1 MSSNQYTVNIVNA
14 DELYIGGRKIEGFE
28 LGVLVSDDPS
38 YGIGIGTDKPRL
50 RLDISGNSGIRIP
63 IGLTGERPTNQT
75 IDGADAK
82 NLLGVLR
89 YNTNLGK
96 YEAIYEHDGIDDP
109 SWCNFVIETGTY
121 PNNKV
126 GINTATSIPRQT
138 LDVNGQIGI
147 NDYIIHND
155 DADTKIGFP
164 ANDTLTITTNNVE
177 RFWVDPSGIGI
188 GTTSPSYKLH
198 VYDTT
203 GETLLSLN
211 KLSSTTLTYNY
222 LENALVEGS
231 ITGTKYGFKLGSWRN
246 SNTDS
251 GLILRSIH
259 NSNTDWKTRLK
270 INKDG
275 FFYFNS
281 PELSP
286 ERYYSPYHFSFKPPL
301 GNLYSKQNTIANS
314 KINDLTFSNFS
325 TPATE
330 TTNIFGDF
338 PVFIGKG
345 CSLYNASTSTALAN
359 TNFIAF
365 SKEGSTGSQT
375 FYGGGI
381 MLNEKIHFITYN
393 TTQTPSAAKDSTNT
407 DITDGVVLN
416 LQDYSRMTID
426 ENGNVGIGTTSPGAK
441 LEVNGD
447 LRVGSSDSDSP
458 NNNIYLN
465 PGNEVEANKNGLI
478 WKSLSHTSYANV
490 YSAAIYFQPEHNAY
504 SGGLSF
510 WTKETSSDNLING
523 NWVGAEGVK
532 ERMRINRFGNV
543 GIGTTSPQT
552 KLHINETGTT
562 QQALRVTVPTNH
574 SGTIAMFERSGSVG
588 LRISG
593 NNGWLCMN
601 SSYALSFSAN
611 NASGSNTSHMLINT
625 AGNVGIGTTSPSYKL
640 EVNGNGY
647 FGNGLMVSHIGGD
660 NHRKYL
666 YFGNHPYVTSD
677 TPYIQGGG
685 TNTGYNLAL
694 NPYGGNVGIG
704 PSSSGKISEA
714 NFSKGL
720 HINSHSGSWGTR
732 VGILLSSSTQSSP
745 ADGVYTGIFS
755 YRGTNGSTAGLG
767 FSVKPEGS
775 STFTNIG
782 PSYTRMFIN
791 HYGRVG
797 IGTTTPSYPLD
808 VFGYSG
814 SPSVSYSYVF
824 VYAYSGTSG
833 GGSLAVSG
841 RFQYYIF
848 TPGLLNSSDKR
859 IKENIREV
867 DDGLALK
874 QLRELPCVYY
884 DYIDKKQKGEQS
896 TIGFIAQDVMKVMP
910 MAVSLQKDFIPNEMR
925 KLENISWE
933 TITDISGDDKYKLT
947 INDLDISGNT
957 KFRFF
962 CSNEDLIEKQFEIE
976 NLENEL
982 KSFIFEEK
990 WENVFLYGK
999 EVDDFHTIDKQKIFA
1014 MAFSA
1019 TQEIDRIQQNEK
1031 IKLATT
1037 EAKLEEQTTKLEEQT
1052 TNLTTAEAKITTL
1065 EEENTT
1071 LKARLD
1077 AIEAKLILL
1086 LL

>member
-75 IDGADAK
+75 IDGTDAK

-96 YEAIYEHDGIDDP
+96 YEAIYEHDSTTVDP

-138 LDVNGQIGI
+138 LDVSGQIGI

-155 DADTKIGFP
+155 NTDTKIGFP

-301 GNLYSKQNTIANS
+301 GNLYSKQNTILNS

-325 TPATE
+325 TPAPE

-345 CSLYNASTSTALAN
+345 CSLYNASTETALAN

-426 ENGNVGIGTTSPGAK
+426 ENGNVGIGTISPQRTFHLDGQLTVRSGTQEGLLFWNVPNNTYMDINKITGTTGSSTPTIRFHTAGHSYFNGGNVGIGITSPSEK
-441 LEVNGD
+441 LTISDGNIELTAATKLNSNVVSRKIIYHTGNTTYP
-447 LRVGSSDSDSP
+447 LSTIEFSSTNVGVSVCG
-458 NNNIYLN
+458 NISFK
-465 PGNEVEANKNGLI
+465 NKNG
-478 WKSLSHTSYANV
+478 SYYN
-490 YSAAIYFQPEHNAY
+490 S
-504 SGGLSF
+504 
-510 WTKETSSDNLING
+510 TETTAMFIKYN
-523 NWVGAEGVK
+523 
-532 ERMRINRFGNV
+532 GNV
-543 GIGTTSPQT
+543 GIGTITPQIAVAGLQRG
-552 KLHINETGTT
+552 LHINATSGIYDTKAGILMSNNTGSIDSTHAAIFTNRGPSGTT
-562 QQALRVTVPTNH
+562 T
-574 SGTIAMFERSGSVG
+574 SGLWFVVKPLGSEGFTG
-588 LRISG
+588 LTGYTRMVI
-593 NNGWLCMN
+593 NNN
-601 SSYALSFSAN
+601 
-611 NASGSNTSHMLINT
+611 
-625 AGNVGIGTTSPSYKL
+625 GNVGIGTTSPSYKL

-666 YFGNHPYVTSD
+666 YFGNHPSVTSD

-685 TNTGYNLAL
+685 NNTGYNLAL
-694 NPYGGNVGIG
+694 NPYGG
-704 PSSSGKISEA
+704 K
-714 NFSKGL
+714 
-720 HINSHSGSWGTR
+720 
-732 VGILLSSSTQSSP
+732 
-745 ADGVYTGIFS
+745 
-755 YRGTNGSTAGLG
+755 
-767 FSVKPEGS
+767 
-775 STFTNIG
+775 
-782 PSYTRMFIN
+782 
-791 HYGRVG
+791 VG
-797 IGTTTPSYPLD
+797 IGTTSPGYPLD
-808 VFGYSG
+808 VAGG
-814 SPSVSYSYVF
+814 IR
-824 VYAYSGTSG
+824 TSG
-833 GGSLAVSG
+833 FIQIEGAGAGNTLHGLVPYG
-841 RFQYYIF
+841 RFSSTGDNGTISATWGSNGTFWSNYHGYPSI
-848 TPGLLNSSDKR
+848 GLKVTWGTWLGQLYVTSDKR
-859 IKENIREV
+859 IKENIRDV
-867 DDGLALK
+867 SDNVALQ
-874 QLRELPCVYY
+874 QLRDISCCFYEYK
-884 DYIDKKQKGEQS
+884 DKINRGTDK
-896 TIGFIAQDVMKVMP
+896 TIGFIAQQVREHLP
-910 MAVSLQKDFIPNEMR
+910 MAVSIQKEIIPNEMR
-925 KLENISWE
+925 IIQNLLWA
-933 TITDISGDDKYKLT
+933 TLTDVSGNNTYKLT
-947 INDLDISGNT
+947 IPDLSDASGNI
-957 KFRFF
+957 KYRFYVRNDPSGNDE
-962 CSNEDLIEKQFEIE
+962 CKKEIAS
-976 NLENEL
+976 LENEP
-982 KSFIFEEK
+982 KSFIFEEQ
-990 WENVFLYGK
+990 WQNVFLYGK
-999 EVDDFHTIDKQKIFA
+999 EVDDFHTLDKQKLFA
-1014 MAFSA
+1014 LNFSA
-1019 TQEIDRIQQNEK
+1019 SQEIDRIQQAEK
-1031 IKLATT
+1031 AKLATT
-1037 EAKLEEQTTKLEEQT
+1037 ETKLTEQEEKLE
-1052 TNLTTAEAKITTL
+1052 AA
-1065 EEENTT
+1065 
-1071 LKARLD
+1071 
-1077 AIEAKLILL
+1077 EAKLIEQEAEIATLKTTLL
-1086 LL
+1086 DVLSRLTALEI

>member
-426 ENGNVGIGTTSPGAK
+426 ENGNVGIGTTSPGDK
-441 LEVNGD
+441 LTISGTGASGTGRIRFVDTDSSGRNWF
-447 LRVGSSDSDSP
+447 VGPFRSSDAAFHITPSS
-458 NNNIYLN
+458 
-465 PGNEVEANKNGLI
+465 GNLG
-478 WKSLSHTSYANV
+478 
-490 YSAAIYFQPEHNAY
+490 SA
-504 SGGLSF
+504 GDM
-510 WTKETSSDNLING
+510 TKTFCINY
-523 NWVGAEGVK
+523 N
-532 ERMRINRFGNV
+532 GNV

-562 QQALRVTVPTNH
+562 QQALRVTVPSNH
-574 SGTIAMFERSGSVG
+574 SGTIAMFERSGTVG

-593 NNGWLCMN
+593 ANGWLCMN

-666 YFGNHPYVTSD
+666 YFGNHPSVTSD

-685 TNTGYNLAL
+685 TNTSHNLAL

-791 HYGRVG
+791 HYGNVG
-797 IGTTTPSYPLD
+797 IGTTTPSYPLH
-808 VFGYSG
+808 VNGYSATPDASYRGIRYSEWYTNFGDLGIRSDYDTSDHG
-814 SPSVSYSYVF
+814 SNFTRTSIKSQYTIQCSALLIYSD
-824 VYAYSGTSG
+824 
-833 GGSLAVSG
+833 
-841 RFQYYIF
+841 R
-848 TPGLLNSSDKR
+848 R
-859 IKENIREV
+859 IKENIR
-867 DDGLALK
+867 DISDNSSLQK
-874 QLRELPCVYY
+874 LRDLPCVYY
-884 DYIDKKQKGEQS
+884 EYIDKMGKGFGTE
-896 TIGFIAQDVMKVMP
+896 IGFIAQDVMEHIP
-910 MAVSLQKDFIPNEMR
+910 LAVSLDKEFIPNELR
-925 KLENISWE
+925 VIEPVWE
-933 TITDISGDDKYKLT
+933 TITDLSGNETFKLT
-947 INDLDISGNT
+947 ISDLDVSGNT
-957 KFRFF
+957 NYRFYVNNGEGTEKLKEI
-962 CSNEDLIEKQFEIE
+962 SSLEDEP
-976 NLENEL
+976 
-982 KSFIFEEK
+982 KSFIFDKK
-990 WENVFLYGK
+990 WDKIFLYGK
-999 EVDDFHTIDKQKIFA
+999 EVDDFHTIDKSKIFA

-1019 TQEIDRIQQNEK
+1019 TQEIDRIQQQEK
-1031 IKLATT
+1031 I
-1037 EAKLEEQTTKLEEQT
+1037 KLEEQTTKLIEQET
-1052 TNLTTAEAKITTL
+1052 KLATAEEKLTEQ
-1065 EEENTT
+1065 EEKLIEQ
-1071 LKARLD
+1071 
-1077 AIEAKLILL
+1077 EAKLIEQEAEIATLKTTLL
-1086 LL
+1086 DVLSRLTALEI